1 MEFDNSF
8 EVPLPPAEAWKVL
21 LDIQRIAPCM
31 PGAEL
36 TEVLGDN
43 TYKGKIGVRLGPVA
57 LTFAGI
63 VKFDEI
69 DNVRHTA
76 KVSAQGTDAKGRG
89 GANASST
96 FHLEP
101 VGTGSKVLVHT
112 NLTLSGAVAQ
122 YGRGVGIIQATAT
135 QIMNQFAKC
144 LKDKLGQE
152 LPAAAPP
159 QPPPAS
165 AAAAASA
172 TPLVAS
178 SPSIVPASAG
188 APVPPSPPPPPP
200 AAAAAKPISGFS
212 LMAKV
217 LWASIVG
224 LFKRS

>member
-36 TEVLGDN
+36 TEVVGDN

-69 DNVRHTA
+69 DNVKHTA
-76 KVSAQGTDAKGRG
+76 RVSAQGTDAKGRG
-89 GANASST
+89 GANASSV
-96 FHLEP
+96 FSLEP
-101 VGTGSKVLVHT
+101 VGSGSKVLVHT

-152 LPAAAPP
+152 RPVAAPVATAPAATSASAPP
-159 QPPPAS
+159 VMP
-165 AAAAASA
+165 
-172 TPLVAS
+172 S
-178 SPSIVPASAG
+178 SPSIVPTSAA
-188 APVPPSPPPPPP
+188 APVRPSPPPPPP
-200 AAAAAKPISGFS
+200 PPQAAKSISGFS

-224 LFKRS
+224 LFKRE